1 MTIVLNGGQ
10 IISIISLFIVAARY
24 FYRGWH
30 ICFVHGSVPRAAP
43 ELPVGLGIGT
53 IEVKDLAGG
62 EVIDALGLDGGHGD
76 QLLQVPT

>member
-1 MTIVLNGGQ
+1 
-10 IISIISLFIVAARY
+10 
-24 FYRGWH
+24 
-30 ICFVHGSVPRAAP
+30 
-43 ELPVGLGIGT
+43 LPVGLGIGT